1 MYRRIL
7 VAVEHSPADRTI
19 LGHVAK
25 LADLTGANLLLVHV
39 ADGWAAR
46 NFAQLNLRESEEMK
60 NDRAY
65 LEGLRNELAAPGRTV
80 EVQLALGDPA
90 SELVKIANSGNID
103 LLAMTTHG
111 HRYLSDLV
119 HGTTVDRVR
128 HLVNVPVLLLKVQ

>member
-46 NFAQLNLRESEEMK
+46 NFDQLNLRESEEMK

-80 EVQLALGDPA
+80 DVQLALGDPA
-90 SELVKIANSGNID
+90 S
-103 LLAMTTHG
+103 
-111 HRYLSDLV
+111 
-119 HGTTVDRVR
+119 
-128 HLVNVPVLLLKVQ
+128 